1 MAGRIRYRHSRSS
14 PQMNASAGAQ
24 GAGGAFGEG
33 SAPVPVKLPVEGVP
47 VRFDKLLVLDE
58 ELTIAFDY
66 RGLKD

>member
-1 MAGRIRYRHSRSS
+1 
-14 PQMNASAGAQ
+14 MNASAGAQ